1 MIALLSVLCGDDGC
15 ADMERFGRA
24 KEPFLRRFL
33 VLKHGIPSHDAFS
46 DLFNALDPGGLQ
58 KVLLRLLEDW
68 ASVLADD
75 VIAIDGK
82 SLRRSFA
89 DVAVRSPVHLVQ
101 AFAAEARLALGQ
113 VKVDGK
119 SNEIAAM
126 PQLLEMPALKGR
138 IVTADAMHTQRATA
152 EAVTAR
158 GGDYVLALKANQG
171 SLHEDV
177 RLYLDDPARADEL
190 PSCQQVD
197 GDHGRIETRRA
208 TVCHEVAWLQERH
221 GWPGLAAFGKIEAT
235 RETPRQTKTET
246 RYYIMSAPLSPDR
259 FQHVVRA
266 HWAIENCLH
275 WVLDVTMNEDR
286 QRNRK
291 DHGPENLALM
301 RRLALNIARPEPSKN
316 AMRGKLKRAA
326 WNDDFLL
333 TLIRADA

>member
-1 MIALLSVLCGDDGC
+1 
-15 ADMERFGRA
+15 
-24 KEPFLRRFL
+24 
-33 VLKHGIPSHDAFS
+33 
-46 DLFNALDPGGLQ
+46 
-58 KVLLRLLEDW
+58 
-68 ASVLADD
+68 
-75 VIAIDGK
+75 
-82 SLRRSFA
+82 
-89 DVAVRSPVHLVQ
+89 
-101 AFAAEARLALGQ
+101 
-113 VKVDGK
+113 
-119 SNEIAAM
+119 M
-126 PQLLEMPALKGR
+126 PQLLEMLALKGR

-158 GGDYVLALKANQG
+158 GGDYVLALKANQD

-275 WVLDVTMNEDR
+275 WVLEADQEAVKIDVHAVMNAPNRRRAESAARHFADR
-286 QRNRK
+286 WEGTYPKAVASLRN
-291 DHGPENLALM
+291 DL
-301 RRLALNIARPEPSKN
+301 
-316 AMRGKLKRAA
+316 
-326 WNDDFLL
+326 DDLL
-333 TLIRADA
+333 TCFRYKDLAERKQVRTTNAIERRFREVRRRTRPMGTFQDRTSMDRILFAVFIHENKSQGISTPVSVTHKS

>member
-1 MIALLSVLCGDDGC
+1 MT
-15 ADMERFGRA
+15 
-24 KEPFLRRFL
+24 PFRTCST
-33 VLKHGIPSHDAFS
+33 HST
-46 DLFNALDPGGLQ
+46 PGGLQ
-58 KVLLRLLEDW
+58 KVLLRLLE
-68 ASVLADD
+68 DD

-89 DVAVRSPVHLVQ
+89 TAAIRSPVHLVQ
-101 AFAAEARLALGQ
+101 AFAARARLVLGQ
-113 VKVDGK
+113 VKVADK
-119 SNEIAAM
+119 SNEIMAM
-126 PQLLEMPALKGR
+126 PKLLEMLALKGR

-152 EAVTAR
+152 EAVIAG

-171 SLHEDV
+171 RLHDDI

-208 TVCHEVAWLQERH
+208 TVCHETTWLQEYH
-221 GWPGLAAFGKIEAT
+221 DWPGLTAIGKVEAT
-235 RETPRQTKTET
+235 RESPERTTVET
-246 RYYIMSAPLSPDR
+246 RYYIMSAPLSPER
-259 FQHVVRA
+259 FQHAVRA

-291 DHGPENLALM
+291 EHGPENLAML
-301 RRLALNIARPEPSKN
+301 RRLALNIARREPTKD
-316 AMRGKLKRAA
+316 AMRGKLKRGA

-333 TLIRADA
+333 NLIRAAA